1 MDSLEFDGVSLGIER
16 SNTIGERLLEEVPR
30 VRLQEAVLHENV
42 LGLGAVDEELERGG
56 WGQSIRELSEVL
68 GLREAHQDVV

>member
-1 MDSLEFDGVSLGIER
+1 VDSLEFDGVSLGIER

>member
-1 MDSLEFDGVSLGIER
+1 VDSLEFDGVSLGIER

-30 VRLQEAVLHENV
+30 VRLHEAVLHENV

-56 WGQSIRELSEVL
+56 WGQSIGELSEIL
-68 GLREAHQDVV
+68 GL